1 VIMNWNLYRGGADIA
16 KRREFINREAQAKEQ
31 RAKVARGIEEDVR
44 KTWAGMI
51 SSGERTQEFTSQAAA
66 NVEVVKAY
74 KDQFDLNRR
83 TLLDV
88 LDSQNE
94 LFVARANAINAQYL
108 EMFAVYRMLALKGD
122 LLKTLDVPVP
132 RESDPAK
139 M

>member
-1 VIMNWNLYRGGADIA
+1 
-16 KRREFINREAQAKEQ
+16 
-31 RAKVARGIEEDVR
+31 
-44 KTWAGMI
+44 
-51 SSGERTQEFTSQAAA
+51 
-66 NVEVVKAY
+66 VVKAY